1 MWAAGHFLVF
11 IAGTRFLV
19 GTLLMSSA
27 ALRHWY
33 TVAYLGAIV
42 SYGVVVYKSFGVRW
56 AGSFFRAEDC
66 AETEHG

>member
-1 MWAAGHFLVF
+1 
-11 IAGTRFLV
+11 
-19 GTLLMSSA
+19 MSSA